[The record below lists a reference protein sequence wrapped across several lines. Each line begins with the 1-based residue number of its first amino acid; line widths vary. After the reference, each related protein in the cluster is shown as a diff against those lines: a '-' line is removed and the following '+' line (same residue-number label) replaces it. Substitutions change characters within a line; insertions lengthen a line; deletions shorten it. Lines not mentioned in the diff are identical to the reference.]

1 MDAQLKRGVL
11 EACVL
16 SALIREPSYG
26 YRIIKGLTPVVA
38 ISESTL
44 YPILK
49 RLEASG
55 HLTVQ
60 SREHNGR
67 LRKYYAITESG
78 KHRLLQ
84 FIAEWEGIADIYQY
98 IQNEVKQL

>member
-11 EACVL
+11 DVCVL
-16 SALIREPSYG
+16 SALLKEPSYG
-26 YRIIKGLTPVVA
+26 YRIIKSLAPVVK

-49 RLEASG
+49 RLETSG
-55 HLTVQ
+55 YLNVQ
-60 SREHNGR
+60 SLEHNGR

-78 KHRLLQ
+78 KDRLRH
-84 FIAEWEGIADIYQY
+84 FIDEWEGIADIYTY

>member
-16 SALIREPSYG
+16 SALLKERSYG
-26 YRIIKGLTPVVA
+26 YQIIKNLAPVVE

-49 RLEASG
+49 RLETAGCLS
-55 HLTVQ
+55 VQ
-60 SREHNGR
+60 SAEHNGR

-78 KHRLLQ
+78 RERLRQ
-84 FIAEWEGIADIYQY
+84 FIAEWKEIADIYHY
-98 IQNEVKQL
+98 IQNEAVEL

>member
-11 EACVL
+11 DACVL
-16 SALIREPSYG
+16 SALVKERSYG
-26 YRIIKGLTPVVA
+26 YQIIKSLAPVVA

-49 RLEASG
+49 RLETAG

-60 SREHNGR
+60 PAEHNGR
-67 LRKYYAITESG
+67 LRKYYAITQSG
-78 KHRLLQ
+78 KDRLLE
-84 FIAEWEGIADIYQY
+84 FIAEWEGIADIYHF
-98 IQNEVKQL
+98 IQHEVDAL

>member
-16 SALIREPSYG
+16 SALVKDRSYG
-26 YRIIKGLTPVVA
+26 YQIIKSLAPVVK

-49 RLEASG
+49 RLETSG
-55 HLTVQ
+55 YLAAQ
-60 SREHNGR
+60 SLEHNGR
-67 LRKYYAITESG
+67 LRKYYAITGIGRE
-78 KHRLLQ
+78 RLTQ

-98 IQNEVKQL
+98 IQNEVAKL